1 MWTTPHLEPKA
12 QSEREIILPEFNPYL
27 SLTLEGTYTLEV
39 ENWSKK
45 VEWGRVRTQRTQLLW

>member
-45 VEWGRVRTQRTQLLW
+45 VEWGRVRTQLLW